1 MSMNRVVNHPDRV
14 VEDMLGGW
22 LLAHG
27 DSVEALPANPRVVK
41 RARAPER
48 GKVGVV
54 TGDGSGHEPAF
65 LGYVG
70 DGMVDAVAVGEI
82 FSSPTAK
89 SFLDAIRTADG
100 GAGVACLYG
109 NYAGDNMNVGMAR
122 QMAEREGIVVRTV
135 VANDD
140 VPSAAKGDEARRRGV
155 AGEIFMW
162 KVGAA
167 KAALGASLDE
177 VIAAAQKAI
186 ANTRSIGVGLS
197 ACVIP
202 SVGKANFHIEPGT
215 MEVGIGHHGE
225 PGIDVRATASAAE
238 MAQLMLDVVL
248 PDLPFGA
255 GDRVAVLISGLGAT
269 PVMEQYILY
278 GEIAQRLLARGIT
291 VAFNQVGNLFTSLE
305 MMGVTLTLMKL
316 DDELE
321 TCLKHPCRSVGL
333 SVPGDAAQGRTYSG
347 SARMHPAVVTAAA
360 SSGTGARARTV
371 SGATLALAEAGP
383 VVRDLID
390 AIVANRQ
397 HLSEIDGLIG
407 DGDHGINMAKGFT
420 GCGTRLDALGP
431 RAASLPGALEQLS
444 QALMD
449 DIGGSMGPLYG
460 RFFLGFVDT
469 LAPHEQLDAALFGE
483 ALAVAVANVQ
493 AMGNAQVGDK
503 TLIDALVPARDAY
516 AAAHANGA
524 GFAACLQ
531 AMGAAA
537 QQGRDATKALQARIG
552 RSARLGARS
561 IGVLDAGATSC
572 CLILQTLAASLQRR
586 LAP

>member
-54 TGDGSGHEPAF
+54 TGGGSGHEPAF

-202 SVGKANFHIEPGT
+202 AVGKANFHIEPGT

-248 PDLPFGA
+248 PDLPFSA

-278 GEIAQRLLARGIT
+278 GEIAQRLLAKGIT

-333 SVPGDAAQGRTYSG
+333 SVPGDAAQGRIYSG
-347 SARMHPAVVTAAA
+347 SARMHPAVATAAA
-360 SSGTGARARTV
+360 SSGAGAHPRTV

-469 LAPHEQLDAALFGE
+469 LAPHAQLDAALFGE
-483 ALAVAVANVQ
+483 ALAVAIANVQ

-503 TLIDALVPARDAY
+503 TLIDTLVPARDAY
-516 AAAHANGA
+516 AAALASGA

-531 AMGAAA
+531 AMSAAA
-537 QQGRDATKALQARIG
+537 QQGRDATKDLQARIG

>member
-54 TGDGSGHEPAF
+54 TGGGSGHEPAF

-122 QMAEREGIVVRTV
+122 EMAEREGIVVRTV

-202 SVGKANFHIEPGT
+202 AVGKANFHIEPGT

-278 GEIAQRLLARGIT
+278 GEIAQRLLAKGIT

-333 SVPGDAAQGRTYSG
+333 SVPGDAVQDRTYSG
-347 SARMHPAVVTAAA
+347 SARMNPAVATAAA
-360 SSGTGARARTV
+360 SSGAGARARTV
-371 SGATLALAEAGP
+371 SGATLALAQAGP

-431 RAASLPGALEQLS
+431 RAASLPAALEQLS

-493 AMGNAQVGDK
+493 AMGKAQVGDK
-503 TLIDALVPARDAY
+503 TLIDTLVPARDAY
-516 AAAHANGA
+516 AAALANGSD
-524 GFAACLQ
+524 FAACLQ